1 MSLHSKFS
9 SGFKCHLSEPR
20 SPKYNWQAPPDL
32 SSAPFCLPLL
42 PLSFTHMLF
51 QSYWSPCCS
60 LDSISPVQSPRLCSG
75 CLLAVSLLQV
85 SVEVNPIGQAFSSHP
100 FQNGPSL
107 PRTLLLL
114 FILLNFN
121 STCYMCV
128 CSALCLSAPIGLPH
142 PRAGWNFV
150 LLTAGTSQEGS
161 TQ

>member
-1 MSLHSKFS
+1 MSLLLSKPAMVPQPTQSKMALGPYPQYDFDL
-9 SGFKCHLSEPR
+9 LSC
-20 SPKYNWQAPPDL
+20 Q
-32 SSAPFCLPLL
+32 LPSVTRPQL
-42 PLSFTHMLF
+42 
-51 QSYWSPCCS
+51 YWSPCCS

-85 SVEVNPIGQAFSSHP
+85 SVEVNPIGQAFPSHP

-121 STCYMCV
+121 STCYTYV
-128 CSALCLSAPIGLPH
+128 CLAPCLSAPIGPPH